1 MGGSKVNVI
10 GLTGY
15 AGSGKSTVAN
25 YLVEE
30 HGFTRLSF
38 AAPLKKM
45 LRTLNPIIG
54 NQPNFMNA
62 QTFRVNDL
70 FEVVER
76 DGRMFDDTT
85 PAETVI
91 KESSWGP
98 EYRRLLQVL
107 GTDCIRAVDED
118 FWVNAAFAQMSEPD
132 GKYVFDDV
140 RFPNEGHV
148 ILPLNPF
155 GLWNVTRPGYE
166 AVNGHDSEKWA
177 GSMGE
182 RIWLHNGLDIE
193 GLHDQID
200 AALNVVAA

>member
-1 MGGSKVNVI
+1 VKVI

-45 LRTLNPIIG
+45 LRTLDPALSG
-54 NQPNFMNA
+54 TPGAYQKP
-62 QTFRVNDL
+62 FRVTEALEHYGSENAL
-70 FEVVER
+70 
-76 DGRMFDDTT
+76 
-85 PAETVI
+85 
-91 KESSWGP
+91 KESVDGP

-107 GTDCIRAVDED
+107 GTDCIRAVDEE
-118 FWVNAAFAQMSEPD
+118 FWVRAGLAQMADPD
-132 GKYVFDDV
+132 GKYVFDDA
-140 RFPNEGHV
+140 RFPNEAEV
-148 ILPLNPF
+148 ISEFNPF

-177 GSMGE
+177 GNMGE
-182 RIWLHNGLDIE
+182 RIWLHNGAGLE
-193 GLHDQID
+193 VLHDQID
-200 AALNVVAA
+200 HALNAVAA

>member
-1 MGGSKVNVI
+1 MQVL

-15 AGSGKSTVAN
+15 AGAGKSTVAN

-45 LRTLNPIIG
+45 LRTLDPIVG
-54 NQPNFMNA
+54 
-62 QTFRVNDL
+62 TFAGYSANSRRHLATPVSLSHVFADNDGDEL
-70 FEVVER
+70 AVK
-76 DGRMFDDTT
+76 
-85 PAETVI
+85 A
-91 KESSWGP
+91 GP
-98 EYRRLLQVL
+98 FGDEYRRLLQVL

-118 FWVNAAFAQMSEPD
+118 FWVKAAINQMTD
-132 GKYVFDDV
+132 DNGKYVFDDC
-140 RFPNEGHV
+140 RFPNEAEV
-148 ILPLNPF
+148 ISEFNAF

-177 GSMGE
+177 GNMGE